1 MKSGLHRLKLLS
13 HFAAVSALR
22 PMMMSTAGTA
32 AASVSPPVAKRV
44 AHTVTFGKV
53 DGENRGTNPM
63 EPVEIQDDLFWIRD
77 DTRKNEEMLQ
87 LLREENAY
95 SQQVTAHLDGFRGD
109 LYTEMLSHV
118 QEDDD
123 TYPSPA
129 PDGYEYWSR
138 TIKGK
143 SFRVYLRRPRGSGAG
158 EQEQTILDVN
168 EVLTPADLALALALT
183 LTPTLTL

>member
-1 MKSGLHRLKLLS
+1 MLQVSRMKSGLHRLKLLS

-77 DTRKNEEMLQ
+77 DTRKNEETFELKPFSR
-87 LLREENAY
+87 LPLRPDPRY
-95 SQQVTAHLDGFRGD
+95 RLFR
-109 LYTEMLSHV
+109 
-118 QEDDD
+118 
-123 TYPSPA
+123 P
-129 PDGYEYWSR
+129 
-138 TIKGK
+138 
-143 SFRVYLRRPRGSGAG
+143 
-158 EQEQTILDVN
+158 
-168 EVLTPADLALALALT
+168 
-183 LTPTLTL
+183 

>member
-1 MKSGLHRLKLLS
+1 MRSTSHDGSGRVWVFRRGEGVCLQRRRRRVLQVSRMKSGLHRLKLLS

-77 DTRKNEEMLQ
+77 DTRKNEE
-87 LLREENAY
+87 A
-95 SQQVTAHLDGFRGD
+95 
-109 LYTEMLSHV
+109 
-118 QEDDD
+118 
-123 TYPSPA
+123 
-129 PDGYEYWSR
+129 
-138 TIKGK
+138 
-143 SFRVYLRRPRGSGAG
+143 
-158 EQEQTILDVN
+158 
-168 EVLTPADLALALALT
+168 
-183 LTPTLTL
+183 